1 MHFISLNLEQISN
14 LIVIQE
20 TMQREGCHLQLDH
33 QTVHIS
39 LNEKITLG
47 YLRDSR

>member
-1 MHFISLNLEQISN
+1 
-14 LIVIQE
+14 
-20 TMQREGCHLQLDH
+20 MQREGCHLQLDH

-47 YLRDSR
+47 YYGAVGKSFKFSSYKRNHAT